1 MGDSRRQTI
10 RNSLKKQDTQTNALD
25 DEAIL
30 DKQPARK
37 LNNRR
42 ENF

>member
-10 RNSLKKQDTQTNALD
+10 RSLKKQDTETNALD
-25 DEAIL
+25 DEAVL